1 MVKYKGNHLN
11 CFYVLTVK
19 YSGESSHVTKSSVCL
34 CVLWANIYMN
44 NTFLCMSILNN
55 SNQAKTLHSNRSKG
69 LRALMLNSLTIAFL
83 KLGCGLVNFISN
95 PVSLWWCTAA
105 SQASE
110 HWYSVWG
117 PRVLQ
122 EAGLV
127 VVVVYGTGDMET
139 SDNGLNYSWSSQ
151 GQGWL

>member
-1 MVKYKGNHLN
+1 MALLISYP
-11 CFYVLTVK
+11 
-19 YSGESSHVTKSSVCL
+19 
-34 CVLWANIYMN
+34 
-44 NTFLCMSILNN
+44 
-55 SNQAKTLHSNRSKG
+55 NQCRYDGARQ
-69 LRALMLNSLTIAFL
+69 RP
-83 KLGCGLVNFISN
+83 KLPHIDIQC
-95 PVSLWWCTAA
+95 
-105 SQASE
+105 E
-110 HWYSVWG
+110 G

>member
-1 MVKYKGNHLN
+1 MLKSLMMVYFKRW
-11 CFYVLTVK
+11 VLTLSYRTQCRYDGARQRPK
-19 YSGESSHVTKSSVCL
+19 L
-34 CVLWANIYMN
+34 
-44 NTFLCMSILNN
+44 
-55 SNQAKTLHSNRSKG
+55 LH
-69 LRALMLNSLTIAFL
+69 IDIQ
-83 KLGCGLVNFISN
+83 C
-95 PVSLWWCTAA
+95 
-105 SQASE
+105 E
-110 HWYSVWG
+110 G